1 MILSTNSKKVVK
13 FIDDFD
19 NLDNVEKLRVCI
31 HILENKFKFDKTDII
46 DLLKKILNELDSSEK
61 GKIVNFAKHKKLNII
76 ASNYI
81 VFNQKDKLR
90 VIIEMLW
97 NISQSDFEDSR
108 INQEISDSLLI
119 IDLVYEAIN

>member
-1 MILSTNSKKVVK
+1 MILTTNGKKVVK

-31 HILENKFKFDKTDII
+31 HILENKFKFDKIDII

-61 GKIVNFAKHKKLNII
+61 GKVVNFAKYKKLNMI

-81 VFNQKDKLR
+81 VFNYKDKLR
-90 VIIEMLW
+90 VVIEMLW
-97 NISQSDFEDSR
+97 SIYQSDFNNPT
-108 INQEISDSLLI
+108 INKEISDNLNIL
-119 IDLVYEAIN
+119 DLVYEVIN